1 MTGMTVTGS
10 SSVRRERQ
18 LILVVLTSALL
29 LLLVLAVFAL
39 RALDNQESKD
49 RLFEESFALTNAFEM
64 LLSNVKDAET
74 GQRGFLI
81 TREAEY
87 LEPYSKALGT
97 LPAQIMDLDGLMSKH
112 PEYQAQ
118 WDEAKSLIRRKLGT
132 LNGNVSKKQSI
143 GAVDVDKLRE
153 GKAVMDGIRRVIGA
167 LIEQENAVLHSRR
180 ELRDAG
186 VASTFKWMGFLAG
199 VAVLLT
205 GMAGMF
211 IYRDRRM
218 IAQNEALLESED
230 RLRMAMTAGHLGSW
244 DWNVLTG
251 DVVWD
256 ETCKAI
262 FGIPKDLPMT
272 YALFLQHVHPHD
284 RERVDVAV
292 KEALA
297 KKAGY
302 EVEMRA
308 TLPDGSIRWLQSKG
322 AVKFDVDGKPV
333 RMSGVAQDI
342 TERKT
347 METRLQEW
355 SQELERRVTK
365 RTKELLESEQRL
377 AVAQQAAG
385 IGMFD
390 WNLRTGVDV
399 WTAELEALYGLKPG
413 EFALS
418 QLAWESLIHPDD
430 RVHALFLVEE
440 SRRTGAAAQGEWR
453 VIWPDGSLHWIA
465 GRWRVLKDESGDPMR
480 MTGINIDITERK
492 LNEVAL
498 EESAHQLRRL
508 ATELNLAE
516 QRERKRL
523 ATDLHDHL
531 QQLLV
536 TCKLKL
542 KLAHGK
548 RLGQEDDESVRH
560 TTETDELL
568 AEALNYTRTLVA
580 ELSPPVLSEQGLG
593 RALIWLGEYM
603 KRYGLVVAVSVP
615 ERRVSGLPEDQA
627 VLVFQSIRELLFNA
641 SKHAGTHEA
650 WVTLEHKEGA
660 LRIEVRDNGVGF
672 VPSSLSAPNETSS
685 KFGLFS
691 IRERMSALGGS
702 LHITSSPEVG
712 TRAVLLLPLSKPTH
726 APPSLSATR
735 AIHAI
740 KEYRPKEGDRMV
752 KVLLVD
758 DHAMVRQGLRAILE
772 GYPDLHVIG
781 EAVDGSEAL
790 EAVRVLRPDVVVI
803 DVNMP
808 VMDGIEATKCIK
820 QECPDTV
827 VVGLSVNAGQDNREA
842 MMSAGAEDL
851 LTKEAAVEELH
862 ASIMKALKPSF
873 PITS

>member
-1 MTGMTVTGS
+1 MTGMTVSGS

-18 LILVVLTSALL
+18 LVLVVLTSALL

-560 TTETDELL
+560 TAETDELL

-712 TRAVLLLPLSKPTH
+712 TRAVLLLPLSKPTQ

-808 VMDGIEATKCIK
+808 IMDGIEATKCIK